1 MEGNITAGLSTFHN
15 SERKFALAYGIYAKW
30 QGKMAGE
37 LVKVMDFSPSEPG
50 LKVSLSMILVTRGI
64 RKDIQLKFLPC

>member
-1 MEGNITAGLSTFHN
+1 MLITDKMEGNITAGLSSTTVKGN
-15 SERKFALAYGIYAKW
+15 ALAYGIY
-30 QGKMAGE
+30 QQMAGE

-50 LKVSLSMILVTRGI
+50 LKVSLSVILVTRGI